1 MGVQSTFSGL
11 EAPERVWGF
20 VPQLRFSY
28 QTIGRLVGLTE
39 TLGIIAASI
48 VGQAIYQRFWL
59 GGTFAVDVATGIG
72 LMAALIHLSL
82 ARSAELYRLPQI
94 LDPARS
100 FIKIAMVW
108 AFGLLVLTAILFL
121 LKIDADLSRGSFL
134 TFSIFEL
141 PLLLATRSM
150 AAVTVRSKIAN
161 QSIAGR
167 AAVVIGDVDELG
179 QLNAANL
186 LHQFGLKEVARI
198 ALDAANMADDARR
211 LALEKAVN
219 LARQSQAEEFV
230 IAVGWSQNHLLGEI
244 GDALRNSP
252 LPARLLPDRVVRSAI
267 GSRRTDSSISSAIT
281 VEMQRAPMT
290 VAERAAKRFVDV
302 TLASVAILILSPV
315 FAATALAV
323 KLDSAGPII
332 FRQRR
337 NGFDQHQFS
346 IYKFRTMRVLEDGQE
361 ITQARRQDPR
371 VTRVGRLLRRASID
385 ELPQLFNVL
394 KGNMSLVG
402 PRPHALAHDDQYK
415 SLIETYCFRHHV
427 KPGITG
433 WAQINGLRGETA
445 HLERM
450 QRRVE
455 FDIWYIN
462 NWSLWLDVFILLKTA
477 FEVLKQEAY

>member
-11 EAPERVWGF
+11 ETPERIWGF
-20 VPQLRFSY
+20 VPPLRFSY
-28 QTIGRLVGLTE
+28 QTIGHLVGLTE
-39 TLGIIAASI
+39 ILGIISASI
-48 VGQAIYQRFWL
+48 IGQAIYQRFWL
-59 GGTFAVDVATGIG
+59 GGIFAIDVATGIG

-94 LDPARS
+94 LDPARN
-100 FIKIAMVW
+100 FTKIAMVW
-108 AFGLLVLTAILFL
+108 AFGLLVLTALLFL
-121 LKIDADLSRGSFL
+121 LKIGGDLSRGSFL

-150 AAVTVRSKIAN
+150 AAVVVRSKIAN

-186 LHQFGLKEVARI
+186 LHQFGLKEVGRI
-198 ALDAANMADDARR
+198 VLDAANMADDSRR
-211 LALEKAVN
+211 LALEKAVA

-230 IAVGWSQNHLLGEI
+230 IAVGWSQNRLLGEI

-267 GSRRTDSSISSAIT
+267 DGRRTDSSISSAIT

-302 TLASVAILILSPV
+302 ILAFLAIFILLPV

-415 SLIETYCFRHHV
+415 SVIETYCFRHHV